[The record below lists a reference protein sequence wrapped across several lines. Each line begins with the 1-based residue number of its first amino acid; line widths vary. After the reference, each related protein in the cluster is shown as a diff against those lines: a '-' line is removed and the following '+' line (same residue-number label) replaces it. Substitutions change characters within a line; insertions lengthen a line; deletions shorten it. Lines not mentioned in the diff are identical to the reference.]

1 MKPTQIAKTI
11 AQGAFDTFE
20 AINNQ
25 TAKPM
30 LEETAREFGF
40 GSFLGNHPRAL
51 AQEDLERARNAQK
64 LEKDGKEDNQKS
76 KERARALITS
86 LQQEYKSHEQ
96 RTEKYD
102 QQVAKQVEELKQ
114 EVVGLAKAAGVDTKI
129 HLENTPQKGKVSLL
143 TIKLLTAIIK
153 TLKIKAEESK
163 SAKELVA
170 QRANAKPQTG
180 MLAWVS
186 GKQMKVHE
194 QGTLQLQG

>member
-1 MKPTQIAKTI
+1 MKPTQVAKTI
-11 AQGAFDTFE
+11 AQGVFDTFE
-20 AINNQ
+20 TINDQ
-25 TAKPM
+25 TTKPM
-30 LEETAREFGF
+30 LEEAAREFGF

-51 AQEDLERARNAQK
+51 AQEDLQRARNEKLIEQK
-64 LEKDGKEDNQKS
+64 KEQDAKLSQENAKKIS
-76 KERARALITS
+76 VAIFN
-86 LQQEYKSHEQ
+86 EYKSHEQ

-102 QQVAKQVEELKQ
+102 QQVAEQVEELKQ

-129 HLENTPQKGKVSLL
+129 HLENTPKKDKVSLL

-153 TLKIKAEESK
+153 TLKIKAEEGK
-163 SAKELVA
+163 SAKELVQ
-170 QRANAKPQTG
+170 QRANAKPPTG